1 MVKPAYGQ
9 PIDSATYKI
18 TLGYFDSLLRLLHPF
33 MPFITEELWQHLE
46 ERKEGE
52 SIMTALIPSE
62 TEIKND
68 ILSSMELAKEVIVG
82 VRGVR
87 AAKNIPNKDV
97 LTLNILGEFKNDE
110 FSIIE
115 KLANLDKINF
125 VSEKDATAASFM
137 VGTIEFNVPLTN
149 NIDVEAELAK
159 LKKDLE
165 YQHGFLASVQKKL
178 GNERFVNNAP
188 AAVVEG
194 EKKKMA
200 DAESKIKS
208 LEESIAALSK

>member
-1 MVKPAYGQ
+1 
-9 PIDSATYKI
+9 
-18 TLGYFDSLLRLLHPF
+18 
-33 MPFITEELWQHLE
+33 
-46 ERKEGE
+46 
-52 SIMTALIPSE
+52 
-62 TEIKND
+62 
-68 ILSSMELAKEVIVG
+68 
-82 VRGVR
+82 
-87 AAKNIPNKDV
+87 
-97 LTLNILGEFKNDE
+97 
-110 FSIIE
+110 
-115 KLANLDKINF
+115 
-125 VSEKDATAASFM
+125 M